1 MAEYDNTN
9 RGVMFKNDQCG
20 NPKRPQYRGSLNVD
34 GTDYNLSA
42 WVRESKKD
50 GSKFLS
56 LTVEP
61 KQDAPRKPK
70 DDFVDDELPPF

>member
-9 RGVMFKNDQCG
+9 RGVMFKNDQGG
-20 NPKRPQYRGSLNVD
+20 NPKRPQYRGSINVD

-61 KQDAPRKPK
+61 KQGAPRK
-70 DDFVDDELPPF
+70 DDELPPF